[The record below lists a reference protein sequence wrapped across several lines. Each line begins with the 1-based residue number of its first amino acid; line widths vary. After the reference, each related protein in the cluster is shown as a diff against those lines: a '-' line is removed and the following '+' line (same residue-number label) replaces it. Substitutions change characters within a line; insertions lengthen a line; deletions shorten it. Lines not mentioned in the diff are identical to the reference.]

1 MNAIT
6 LVIITVILLAVI
18 GLLIGVLLVFAGHKF
33 HVEVDEREAAVRE
46 VLPGNNCGACG
57 YPGCD
62 GCAAAIVK
70 GEAPVNACPVG
81 GAPVAEKIGNI
92 MGVAAEAAEKKV
104 AFVKCAGDCTKAHTK
119 GAYVGIKTCT
129 AAAALP
135 GKGDK
140 MCQQGCLGLGEC
152 VSVCEFDAIHIVDGI
167 AKVDRDKCVACGRC
181 AKICPQHLIEIIPD
195 KSKYAV
201 ECANTEKGKLV
212 KELCDTG
219 CIGCG
224 ICAKM
229 CKFDAVHVENNVAH
243 IDYEKCMGCGAC
255 AAKCPSKV
263 ITLREQ

>member
-1 MNAIT
+1 
-6 LVIITVILLAVI
+6 
-18 GLLIGVLLVFAGHKF
+18 
-33 HVEVDEREAAVRE
+33 
-46 VLPGNNCGACG
+46 
-57 YPGCD
+57 
-62 GCAAAIVK
+62 
-70 GEAPVNACPVG
+70 
-81 GAPVAEKIGNI
+81 
-92 MGVAAEAAEKKV
+92 
-104 AFVKCAGDCTKAHTK
+104 
-119 GAYVGIKTCT
+119 
-129 AAAALP
+129 
-135 GKGDK
+135 
-140 MCQQGCLGLGEC
+140 
-152 VSVCEFDAIHIVDGI
+152 VDGI
-167 AKVDRDKCVACGRC
+167 AKVDREKCVACGRC
-181 AKICPQHLIEIIPD
+181 AKVCPQHLIEIIPD